1 MHRPHSGPVES
12 KSPGLGLGHLCFYK
26 VPREF
31 SQASRVESQSDDG
44 AGSHPL
50 HGTLAVAL
58 QGHQSPCVGCLLLY
72 YALSSQIGNTEQK
85 IVKQTVWPPHSHHL
99 SSQALLTALGLGQPP
114 DHLSPESHAQLPA
127 AGDVGTACDLLW
139 DGEMVVSLPQTTS
152 QFGRM
157 WFQKMPSAML

>member
-1 MHRPHSGPVES
+1 MYMHRPHSGPVES

-85 IVKQTVWPPHSHHL
+85 NSEADSLAPAFTPSLFPSSPHS
-99 SSQALLTALGLGQPP
+99 LGLG
-114 DHLSPESHAQLPA
+114 A
-127 AGDVGTACDLLW
+127 AA
-139 DGEMVVSLPQTTS
+139 
-152 QFGRM
+152 
-157 WFQKMPSAML
+157 